1 MTQQSHSGAGL
12 VASADRLIDRLE
24 RDVPDVMPQRV
35 LAVLKELRTAGRNAR
50 ARRLAK
56 LAVARFHDHVAL
68 LREAATFFDQDGQ
81 HTDAV
86 ATHQRLLTLSPDPHA
101 SRLKLLLSALGSAGA
116 SDAAREEACRAAVL
130 ANPAA
135 TAPVEIW
142 VATLQSH
149 GEDDIDRHLSDL
161 QAVTD
166 IPLVGVLLR
175 LLREPSET
183 NRQKH
188 AAKIQAFL
196 DSDDSRLWGRVWAD
210 YQALQPLDPAE
221 CESLDKLPIAHLSL
235 YFLARPPRVISF
247 EQASA
252 ELDLSEEALQWWR
265 DEFLQPDLPKPDDRQ
280 FVTTRAREMTE
291 IDDPRLAFQTR
302 AIRDGRLVLRDPYTG
317 VELEPF
323 DTTIPFGR
331 TTYSFGDR
339 ELTFFVAGGGGS
351 KAICLL
357 LPRHNVMVDLGAEIW
372 RHITPPRVAN
382 LQAQLLKRVAA
393 QHRQYA
399 EAAAARH
406 SPASSRTV
414 VAITL
419 TVENFAHHLWNSFT
433 GVQRVIDHGL
443 ADRIDE
449 VQVGGTEFFG
459 PLVNLFPELANSRIV
474 ETEREAVRDPY
485 PFSRDHLIVTLG
497 GYFIRRPLVARVI
510 ERMQALPNTAGAVEP
525 PPESDRPFPIIWIGL
540 RIGSRSWVDQEHE
553 VPWLIDAVHKHHP
566 EALFLLD
573 GYSYPVGRDLI
584 SHKWQSFIEAL
595 HALASVIR
603 SGASHPGQVLDLVG
617 NTLRESAL
625 WAAATDVY
633 VAPNGTSQHKV
644 GWLTD
649 GPGLSYGPPG
659 LLKLPPEQRPG
670 AYESEGRPIPVTVLG
685 APIDTG
691 ARRSATDRRIDL
703 ENVRLDRN
711 EVLSRLLD
719 LLGSES

>member
-1 MTQQSHSGAGL
+1 MTQQDHHSVGL
-12 VASADRLIDRLE
+12 AASADRLINRLE

-35 LAVLKELRTAGRNAR
+35 LAVLEELRAAGRNAR

-81 HTDAV
+81 YADAA
-86 ATHQRLLTLSPDPHA
+86 ATHRRLLTLSPDPHA

-116 SDAAREEACRAAVL
+116 PAATREAACRDAVL
-130 ANPAA
+130 ANPRA
-135 TAPVEIW
+135 TAPVETW
-142 VATLQSH
+142 VTTLQSH
-149 GEDDIDRHLSDL
+149 GEDNLDRHLSDL
-161 QAVTD
+161 QAMTD

-175 LLREPSET
+175 LLREPSEA
-183 NRQKH
+183 NREKH
-188 AAKIQAFL
+188 AAKLQAFL
-196 DSDDSRLWGRVWAD
+196 DSDGARLCGRVWGD
-210 YQALQPLDPAE
+210 YQRLRPLDPDE
-221 CESLDKLPIAHLSL
+221 CESLDKLPIACLSL

-265 DEFLQPDLPKPDDRQ
+265 DEFLRPDLPKPDDRQ
-280 FVTTRAREMTE
+280 FVTTRAREITE
-291 IDDPRLAFQTR
+291 SNDANVAFHTR
-302 AIRDGRLVLRDPYTG
+302 AIRDRRLTLRDPYTG

-339 ELTFFVAGGGGS
+339 ELTFLVAGGEGS

-357 LPRHNVMVDLGAEIW
+357 LPRHNVMIDLGAEMW
-372 RHITPPRVAN
+372 RRITPLRVAN

-393 QHRQYA
+393 RSAEYA
-399 EAAAARH
+399 EAVATRH
-406 SPASSRTV
+406 RPVAQRTV
-414 VAITL
+414 VVVTL
-419 TVENFAHHLWNSFT
+419 TVENFAHHLWNTFSGF
-433 GVQRVIDHGL
+433 QRVIDLGL
-443 ADRIDE
+443 VDRIDE
-449 VQVGGTEFFG
+449 VHVGGTEFFG
-459 PLVNLFPELANSRIV
+459 PLVNLFPTLADSRIV

-485 PFSRDHLIVTLG
+485 PFSRDHLVVPLAT
-497 GYFIRRPLVARVI
+497 YFIRRSLVDRVV
-510 ERMQALPNTAGAVEP
+510 EQMRALPNSTGSVEP
-525 PPESDRPFPIIWIGL
+525 PPERERPFPTIWIGL
-540 RIGSRSWVDQEHE
+540 RVGSRSWVDQEHE
-553 VPWLIDAVHKHHP
+553 VPWLIDAVHECHP
-566 EALFLLD
+566 DALFLLD

-584 SHKWQSFIEAL
+584 SHKWQPLIEAL

-603 SGASHPGQVLDLVG
+603 RRASRPDKVLDLVG

-633 VAPNGTSQHKV
+633 LAPNGTSQHKV

-670 AYESEGRPIPVTVLG
+670 AYESEGRPVPITVLG
-685 APIDTG
+685 EPVDSGT
-691 ARRSATDRRIDL
+691 RRSATDIRIDL
-703 ENVRLDRN
+703 ENIRLDRN
-711 EVLSRLLD
+711 EILSRVLELCHR
-719 LLGSES
+719 